1 MSTLMSHLNLE
12 NQDLAIQGPA
22 LKVTDRKV
30 HVQESHNAIMLLK
43 VSTKMQEVLFQTL
56 LAQVNNQKKTGQKK
70 VMQHFKFPFHVSV
83 RLHPWKM
90 IGFQKWYLKN
100 KINQELQERMIPF
113 CLKRRHRRRH
123 NQGTEGKLK
132 KQLEVN
138 QQMKSLILILSTK
151 VTIKL
156 LEIWIFTRN
165 SQK

>member
-22 LKVTDRKV
+22 LKVIDRKAQ
-30 HVQESHNAIMLLK
+30 VQENHNAIMQQK

-100 KINQELQERMIPF
+100 KINQERQERMIPF
-113 CLKRRHRRRH
+113 CLKRRHRRKH
-123 NQGTEGKLK
+123 NHGIESKHK

-151 VTIKL
+151 ETIRL
-156 LEIWIFTRN
+156 PEIWIFIKN